1 MSNVDILKMG
11 YQYFA
16 EGNIEGVLTL
26 FDPEIEWNECKGFPF
41 IDNDGTYI
49 GHQAVVENI
58 FAQIP
63 EHYDGFNIDIVD
75 IFESG
80 DKVVMEGFYMGTWKA
95 SGKQFKAN
103 AAHIWTLKDGKA
115 IRFFQAVDTATI
127 IG

>member
-1 MSNVDILKMG
+1 MSNVDILKKG

-41 IDNDGTYI
+41 VENEGTYI

-63 EHYDGFNIDIVD
+63 EHYDGFNINIVD

-80 DKVVMEGFYMGTWKA
+80 DKVVMEGYYMGTWKA
-95 SGKQFKAN
+95 TGKRFKAN
-103 AAHIWTLKDGKA
+103 AAHIWTVIDGKA
-115 IRFFQAVDTATI
+115 TRFFQAVDTATI
-127 IG
+127 IS

>member
-16 EGNIEGVLTL
+16 EGNIEGVLSL
-26 FDPEIEWNECKGFPF
+26 FDPEIKRNECKGFHF
-41 IDNDGTYI
+41 IENEGTYI

>member
-1 MSNVDILKMG
+1 MSNVDIVKMG

-16 EGNIEGVLTL
+16 EGNIEGVLSL

-41 IDNDGTYI
+41 IENEGTYI

-80 DKVVMEGFYMGTWKA
+80 DKVVMEGYYMGTWKGT
-95 SGKQFKAN
+95 GKQFKAN
-103 AAHIWTLKDGKA
+103 AAHIWTVVDGKA
-115 IRFFQAVDTATI
+115 TRFFQAVDTATI
-127 IG
+127 IN

>member
-1 MSNVDILKMG
+1 MSNVELLKKG

-26 FDPEIEWNECKGFPF
+26 LDPEIEWNECKGFPF
-41 IDNDGTYI
+41 IENEGTYI

-63 EHYDGFNIDIVD
+63 AHYDGFNIDIVD

-80 DKVVMEGFYMGTWKA
+80 DKVVMEGYYLGAWKA
-95 SGKQFKAN
+95 TGKKFRAN
-103 AAHIWTLKDGKA
+103 AAHIWTLKDGIA